1 MTPDDPRDLP
11 DLLVV
16 DLSSRGLRARRT
28 GGRADGRVDAPRL
41 LIADGLAIGDLLAA
55 VAPLLQSDAPD
66 PAAIVW
72 SVAGL
77 PSALDAAALL
87 SGASA
92 LTRSSHH
99 VVVDGGVATL
109 AGALDE
115 VAPGVVLDMG
125 VGVHALATDF
135 DRTWRR
141 IDGWGPLL
149 GGRGS
154 AAWLGSEGLAA
165 GLRYR
170 DGVPG
175 GSAALLDAGR
185 RAFGDEHTWA
195 DLLLAHTPGAVLADF
210 APVVGEVAAS
220 DPIAEGICRLAG
232 EHLADT
238 ICAGSTL
245 LPQAP
250 ITATGGLLL
259 IDAVKVSFASALGK
273 RCRFLVPALGDSLAG
288 ARRLAEHL
296 AAGGRLPHHP
306 PYVAVEG
313 RSALPSH

>member
-1 MTPDDPRDLP
+1 ML
-11 DLLVV
+11 
-16 DLSSRGLRARRT
+16 ARS
-28 GGRADGRVDAPRL
+28 P
-41 LIADGLAIGDLLAA
+41 
-55 VAPLLQSDAPD
+55 
-66 PAAIVW
+66 
-72 SVAGL
+72 
-77 PSALDAAALL
+77 
-87 SGASA
+87 
-92 LTRSSHH
+92 HH
-99 VVVDGGVATL
+99 VVVDGAVATL

-125 VGVHALATDF
+125 VGVQALATDF

-185 RAFGDEHTWA
+185 RAFGDEHTWG

-210 APVVGEVAAS
+210 APVVGEVAPT

-238 ICAGSTL
+238 ICAEAVLLAGGLGASEAPSAVVVGSAA
-245 LPQAP
+245 LPGAP

-259 IDAVKVSFASALGK
+259 IDAVKVSFAAALGK

-306 PYVAVEG
+306 PYVVVEG
-313 RSALPSH
+313 RSALPGA

>member
-1 MTPDDPRDLP
+1 MTPERPLDTP

-16 DLSSRGLRARRT
+16 DVSSRGVRARRT
-28 GGRADGRVDAPRL
+28 GGVADGRVDAPRL
-41 LIADGLAIGDLLAA
+41 RTADGLSVAELLAA
-55 VAPLLQSDAPD
+55 VAPLLQDTSAH
-66 PAAIVW
+66 PAAVVW
-72 SVAGL
+72 AVAGL
-77 PSALDAAALL
+77 PSALDAPGLLAAAAVL
-87 SGASA
+87 A
-92 LTRSSHH
+92 RSPHH
-99 VVVDGGVATL
+99 VVVDGAVATL

-125 VGVHALATDF
+125 VGVQALATDF

-185 RAFGDEHTWA
+185 RAFGDEHTWG

-210 APVVGEVAAS
+210 APVVGEVAPT

-238 ICAGSTL
+238 ICAGSAA
-245 LPQAP
+245 LPGAP

-259 IDAVKVSFASALGK
+259 IDAVKVSFAAALGK

-306 PYVAVEG
+306 PYVVVEG
-313 RSALPSH
+313 RSALPGA